1 VTPRGSHVGHG
12 VNDSRHAGGRGRSSR
27 AVGAAA
33 SARWL
38 APAALALL
46 LLLTLAPVA
55 SAAVSLTRAEL
66 TGSKLRI
73 EGRGALPNTRVTVNG
88 GQPSATSDRSG
99 AFRIQSSSYTP
110 PSDCRVTVSDGST
123 SATVTLSGCTPSSP
137 PPATLAAPTTL
148 APANGAS
155 VSVPFTISWS
165 AVTHSSGI
173 AGYNW
178 QVSTTSSFAT
188 VTLADSTAGTVTHDT
203 VGGLASGTYFWRVQ
217 AVSNQPLQQGPWS
230 TVRSFTVTGTTGL
243 AAPTLSLV
251 HGTQFH
257 PWESFGF
264 SWTAVEGAA
273 LYELQWSRDSSFP
286 AGSTFKID
294 NIEDLRT
301 GLTIGDHCN
310 GCEQG
315 TYFAR
320 VYALDANRVAGQR
333 SNTVSW
339 MISYDAPVAPP
350 PTPLAPAAGATRTL
364 PIELRWSDAPNP
376 QPMGYEVEVS
386 RNSSFTDIEVHT
398 PQLTNP
404 RTLLLSLTPG
414 TKFWRV
420 RHGQGMSSP
429 TTAAFTDWSP
439 PVSFTVPD
447 TPPAMQAVWLGGPP
461 CENPCTDRLN
471 SGQEIEVSIQL
482 TVAAPA
488 GGVVVTLTS
497 SNPTASGSHPSSVT
511 VPGGTAFT
519 TFRLVAGNVA
529 EPTQVT
535 LTGTLGSSS
544 ASAVFT
550 VHPPALKRLSFCC
563 DTTGGFDLPGFLEL
577 TGRAPAGGI
586 VVQLASDSPAATPPA
601 TVTVPGGSFSVPV
614 PIPTRAVTVPTSVT
628 ISATYAGQTVRA
640 THTLWPQQPPSALF
654 LDRTS
659 TTGQEGAW
667 ATVRIAEAQT
677 HEVQVAVTSSHPEI
691 ARPQPYAQIPIF
703 GVSGSV
709 MINTQPPAVS
719 TTVTITASGAGVTQT
734 TTLTVH
740 PFGGPTAA
748 LSTLALSPTSLTG
761 GNSSTGTVTLASAA
775 PAGGTAVALSSGNA
789 AATVPASVT
798 VPAGQTS
805 ATFTVSTTSVTATTS
820 ATITASAG
828 GATRTAT
835 LTVNPQAQAATLTV
849 TASGRS
855 GERVTSSPAG
865 INVAVGS
872 SGSATFATGATIT
885 LSATN
890 SRDVIWSGAC
900 SSGGNKT
907 KTCTFTLTGN
917 ATVTAN
923 VQ

>member
-1 VTPRGSHVGHG
+1 M
-12 VNDSRHAGGRGRSSR
+12 DASRHAGGRARSTR
-27 AVGAAA
+27 DVGAAA
-33 SARWL
+33 GARWL

-55 SAAVSLTRAEL
+55 SAAVSLTRVEL
-66 TGSKLRI
+66 SGSKLRI

-88 GQPSATSDRSG
+88 GQPSATSDGSG
-99 AFRIQSSSYTP
+99 AFRIESSSYTP
-110 PSDCRVTVSDGST
+110 PSDCRVSVSDGST
-123 SATVTLSGCTPSSP
+123 SATVTLSGCTPTSP
-137 PPATLAAPTTL
+137 PPETLAAPTPL

-155 VSVPFTISWS
+155 VLVPFTISWS

-178 QVSTTSSFAT
+178 QVSTSSSFS
-188 VTLADSTAGTVTHDT
+188 VLTLADSTAGTVTEDT
-203 VGGLASGTYFWRVQ
+203 VAGLSNGTYFWRVQ
-217 AVSNQPLQQGPWS
+217 AVSTEPLQQGPWS
-230 TVRSFTVTGTTGL
+230 DVRGFTVTGTTGL
-243 AAPTLSLV
+243 GAPTLSLM

-273 LYELQWSRDSSFP
+273 LYELQWSRDSTFP

-294 NIEDLRT
+294 NIEGLRT
-301 GLTIGDHCN
+301 GMTIGDHCN

-320 VYALDANRVAGQR
+320 VYALDENRVAGQR

-339 MISYDAPVAPP
+339 TISYDAPLAPP
-350 PTPLAPAAGATRTL
+350 PTPLAPAAGATLTL

-386 RNSSFTDIEVHT
+386 KNSAFTDIEVHA

-404 RTLLLSLTPG
+404 RTLLLSLTAG

-420 RHGQGMSSP
+420 RHSQGMSSP
-429 TTAAFTDWSP
+429 TTAAFTEWSP

-447 TPPAMQAVWLGGPP
+447 MPPAVQAVWLGGPP

-488 GGVVVTLTS
+488 GGAVVTLTS

-519 TFRLVAGNVA
+519 TFRLIAGNVT

-577 TGRAPAGGI
+577 TGRAPTGGI
-586 VVQLASDSPAATPPA
+586 VVNLASDSPAATPPA
-601 TVTVPGGSFSVPV
+601 TVTVPEGSFSVPI
-614 PIPTRAVTVPTSVT
+614 PIPTRAVTAPTSVT

-691 ARPQPYAQIPIF
+691 ARPQPYALIPIF

-719 TTVTITASGAGVTQT
+719 TEVTITASGAGVTQT

-748 LSTLALSPTSLTG
+748 VSTLALSPTTVTG

-775 PAGGTAVALSSGNA
+775 PTGGTAVALSSGNA
-789 AATVPASVT
+789 AATVPSSVT
-798 VPAGQTS
+798 VPAGQTN
-805 ATFTVSTTSVTATTS
+805 ATFTVSTTSVTSSRS
-820 ATITASAG
+820 ATISATAN
-828 GATRTAT
+828 GATKTAT
-835 LTVNPQAQAATLTV
+835 LTINPIATDNISIARAEYDGGKRVLRVEASSSSSTATLRAYVSSTNQLIGTLSAGRGEFSWPTNPQSITVRSSLGGSATRTV
-849 TASGRS
+849 TA
-855 GERVTSSPAG
+855 
-865 INVAVGS
+865 
-872 SGSATFATGATIT
+872 
-885 LSATN
+885 
-890 SRDVIWSGAC
+890 
-900 SSGGNKT
+900 K
-907 KTCTFTLTGN
+907 
-917 ATVTAN
+917 
-923 VQ
+923 

>member
-1 VTPRGSHVGHG
+1 M
-12 VNDSRHAGGRGRSSR
+12 
-27 AVGAAA
+27 
-33 SARWL
+33 SAQWL
-38 APAALALL
+38 APVALALL
-46 LLLTLAPVA
+46 VLLTLAPA
-55 SAAVSLTRAEL
+55 AAAAVSLTRAEL
-66 TGSKLRI
+66 SGSKLRI

-88 GQPSATSDRSG
+88 GQPSATSDGSG
-99 AFRIQSSSYTP
+99 AFRIESSSYTP
-110 PSDCRVTVSDGST
+110 SSDCRVTVSDGST
-123 SATVTLSGCTPSSP
+123 SSTATLSGCAPSSP
-137 PPATLAAPTTL
+137 PPPPPTLAAPTPL

-178 QVSTTSSFAT
+178 QVSTSSSFAA
-188 VTLADSTAGTVTHDT
+188 VALADSTAGTVTEDT
-203 VGGLASGTYFWRVQ
+203 VAGLANGTYFWRVH
-217 AVSNQPLQQGPWS
+217 AVSNEPLQQGPWS
-230 TVRSFTVTGTTGL
+230 QVRSFTVTGSAGL

-273 LYELQWSRDSSFP
+273 LYELQWSRDSTFP

-294 NIEDLRT
+294 NIEGLRT
-301 GLTIGDHCN
+301 GLTIGDHCG

-320 VYALDANRVAGQR
+320 VYALDGNRVAGQR

-339 MISYDAPVAPP
+339 TISYDAPLAPP
-350 PTPLAPAAGATRTL
+350 PTPLAPAAGATLTL

-376 QPMGYEVEVS
+376 QAMGYEVEVS
-386 RNSSFTDIEVHT
+386 RNSSFTNVEVHA

-404 RTLLLSLTPG
+404 RTLLLSLTAG

-420 RHGQGMSSP
+420 RHSQGMSSP
-429 TTAAFTDWSP
+429 TTAAFTAWSE
-439 PVSFTVPD
+439 PVSFTVPA
-447 TPPAMQAVWLGGPP
+447 TPPAVQAVWLGAPP

-488 GGVVVTLTS
+488 GGAVVTLTS

-519 TFRLVAGNVA
+519 TFRLIAGNVTQ
-529 EPTQVT
+529 PTQVT

-544 ASAVFT
+544 ASAAFT

-586 VVQLASDSPAATPPA
+586 VVQLASDSTAATPPA

-614 PIPTRAVTVPTSVT
+614 PIPTRAVTAPTTVT

-654 LDRTS
+654 LDRTA

-667 ATVRIAEAQT
+667 ATVQIAEAQT

-691 ARPQPYAQIPIF
+691 ARPQPYALIPIF

-719 TTVTITASGAGVTQT
+719 TEVTITASGAGVTRT

-748 LSTLALSPTSLTG
+748 VATLALSPASVTG
-761 GNSSTGTVTLASAA
+761 GNSSTGTVTLTSAA
-775 PAGGTAVALSSGNA
+775 PTGGTAVALSSGNA

-805 ATFTVSTTSVTATTS
+805 AAFIVSTTSVTATTS
-820 ATITASAG
+820 ATISASANG
-828 GATRTAT
+828 TTKTAT
-835 LTVNPQAQAATLTV
+835 LTINPVATDSVSIARAEYDSGKRVLRIEASSSSSSATLKAYVSSTNQLIGTLSGGRGEFSWPTNPQNITVRSSLGGSASRTV
-849 TASGRS
+849 TA
-855 GERVTSSPAG
+855 
-865 INVAVGS
+865 
-872 SGSATFATGATIT
+872 
-885 LSATN
+885 
-890 SRDVIWSGAC
+890 
-900 SSGGNKT
+900 K
-907 KTCTFTLTGN
+907 
-917 ATVTAN
+917 
-923 VQ
+923 

>member
-1 VTPRGSHVGHG
+1 V
-12 VNDSRHAGGRGRSSR
+12 R
-27 AVGAAA
+27 AAT

-46 LLLTLAPVA
+46 FLLTLAPVA

-66 TGSKLRI
+66 SGSKLRI

-88 GQPSATSDRSG
+88 GQPSATSDGSG
-99 AFRIQSSSYTP
+99 AFRIESSSYTP
-110 PSDCRVTVSDGST
+110 RSDCRVTVSDGST
-123 SATVTLSGCTPSSP
+123 SATVTLDGCTPTSTP
-137 PPATLAAPTTL
+137 EDTLAAPAPL

-155 VSVPFTISWS
+155 VLVPFTISWS

-178 QVSTTSSFAT
+178 QVSTSSSFS
-188 VTLADSTAGTVTHDT
+188 VLTLADSTAGTVTEDT
-203 VGGLASGTYFWRVQ
+203 VAGLANGTYFWRVQ
-217 AVSNQPLQQGPWS
+217 AVSNEPLQQGPWS
-230 TVRSFTVTGTTGL
+230 EVRSFTVTGTDGL

-264 SWTAVEGAA
+264 SWSAVEGAA
-273 LYELQWSRDSSFP
+273 LYELQWSRDSTFP
-286 AGSTFKID
+286 ADATFKID

-301 GLTIGDHCN
+301 GLTIGDHCD

-320 VYALDANRVAGQR
+320 VYALDENRVAGQR

-339 MISYDAPVAPP
+339 TISYDAPLAPP
-350 PTPLAPAAGATRTL
+350 PAPLAPAEGATLTL

-376 QPMGYEVEVS
+376 QPMGYEVQVS
-386 RNSSFTDIEVHT
+386 RNSSFSDIEVHA

-404 RTLLLSLTPG
+404 RTLLLSLTAG

-420 RHGQGMSSP
+420 RHSQGMSSP
-429 TTAAFTDWSP
+429 TTAAFTEWSS

-447 TPPAMQAVWLGGPP
+447 APPAVQAVWLGGPP

-488 GGVVVTLTS
+488 GGAVVTLTS
-497 SNPTASGSHPSSVT
+497 SDPAASGSHPSSVT

-519 TFRLVAGNVA
+519 TFRLIAGNVA

-577 TGRAPAGGI
+577 TGRSPPGGI
-586 VVQLASDSPAATPPA
+586 VVNLASDSPAATPPA
-601 TVTVPGGSFSVPV
+601 TVTVPEGSFSLPI
-614 PIPTRAVTVPTSVT
+614 PIPTSAVTAPTSVT
-628 ISATYAGQTVRA
+628 ISATYAGNTVQA
-640 THTLWPQQPPSALF
+640 THTLWPQQPPSELF

-691 ARPQPYAQIPIF
+691 ARPQSYALIPIF

-719 TTVTITASGAGVTQT
+719 TDVTITASGAGVTKT
-734 TTLTVH
+734 ATLTVH
-740 PFGGPTAA
+740 PVGGPTAA
-748 LSTLALSPTSLTG
+748 VSTLSLSPTSVTG
-761 GNSSTGTVTLASAA
+761 GNSSTGTVTLTSAA
-775 PAGGTAVALSSGNA
+775 PTGGTAVALSSGNG

-805 ATFTVSTTSVTATTS
+805 ATFTVSTASVTASTS
-820 ATITASAG
+820 ATISATANG
-828 GATRTAT
+828 TTKTAT
-835 LTVNPQAQAATLTV
+835 LTINPVATDSVSISRAEYDSGKRVLRVEASSSSSSATLRAYVSSTNELIGTLSGGKGEFSWPTNPQSITVRSSLGGSATRTV
-849 TASGRS
+849 TA
-855 GERVTSSPAG
+855 
-865 INVAVGS
+865 
-872 SGSATFATGATIT
+872 
-885 LSATN
+885 
-890 SRDVIWSGAC
+890 
-900 SSGGNKT
+900 K
-907 KTCTFTLTGN
+907 
-917 ATVTAN
+917 
-923 VQ
+923 